1 MTFPNSKVLNSIN
14 SLRNACAHN
23 NCLLNNLNIGLTAPN
38 QEITTYI
45 SKIKTIGKEERNKK
59 LSCRP
64 LFEIVCLLKVYKEFV
79 SPKIRKHSMNN
90 LKRFIHKRMFMHI
103 KYYEN
108 NHVVK
113 TSFEFLKKVID
124 NLV

>member
-1 MTFPNSKVLNSIN
+1 
-14 SLRNACAHN
+14 
-23 NCLLNNLNIGLTAPN
+23 
-38 QEITTYI
+38 
-45 SKIKTIGKEERNKK
+45 
-59 LSCRP
+59 
-64 LFEIVCLLKVYKEFV
+64 
-79 SPKIRKHSMNN
+79 
-90 LKRFIHKRMFMHI
+90 MFMHI

>member
-23 NCLLNNLNIGLTAPN
+23 NCLLNNLNIGLPAPN
-38 QEITTYI
+38 QAIKTYI

-90 LKRFIHKRMFMHI
+90 LKRFIHNI
-103 KYYEN
+103 LCSC
-108 NHVVK
+108 
-113 TSFEFLKKVID
+113 T
-124 NLV
+124 